1 MPRKD
6 LNDMSIRIKK
16 VANEFGNSPLG
27 KSPLAKQPLVATPST
42 ILAMVM
48 DAMIKSKPISHDISQ
63 KTMNHLI
70 EAGYHDIDKLHKSTW
85 EERTEVLR
93 EGGYNRYR
101 EQSATNLGNLAQFV
115 MDKYDGDLNNL
126 LKRAHGRRE
135 KTRPLIKE
143 IKGIGELAVEL
154 FFDNVQSVWPSIAPF
169 VDSRSL
175 QTAEEVGIGANMQ
188 AVYSALD
195 QDPKQMSWFVNGL
208 SSVRLEK
215 KQFAIEST

>member
-115 MDKYDGDLNNL
+115 MDKYGMLLLICWLNWSISSSFLPFKNPPDPLAERNL
-126 LKRAHGRRE
+126 
-135 KTRPLIKE
+135 
-143 IKGIGELAVEL
+143 
-154 FFDNVQSVWPSIAPF
+154 NSN
-169 VDSRSL
+169 RSL
-175 QTAEEVGIGANMQ
+175 RRRRSQQPTQESSWAERKDATF
-188 AVYSALD
+188 D
-195 QDPKQMSWFVNGL
+195 QRDQRN
-208 SSVRLEK
+208 R
-215 KQFAIEST
+215 